1 MNEDEVGEEEED
13 EEDQGNEEDEEDEED
28 EELADWPTGWL
39 VKMGQGR
46 I

>member
-1 MNEDEVGEEEED
+1 MRRMRGMEKG
-13 EEDQGNEEDEEDEED
+13 GNEEDEENGGKGGMRRMRKMR
-28 EELADWPTGWL
+28 WTTGWL